1 MKHTEYFLYTQKR
14 PDRARIKEEWISRAI
29 NNPLRIQVQQD
40 GRMRK
45 WVEIPE
51 EGKCLRV
58 ILLSDGETV
67 HNALF
72 DRTFT
77 IVAKHED

>member
-51 EGKCLRV
+51 EEKYLQV

-77 IVAKHED
+77 IEAKHED